1 MTTIEDRQA
10 ALRLAAFATPRAREC
25 DARPFAAIGGAK
37 KSRPLPQ
44 RMSCDIMA
52 AICPIWVGLPRRTGS
67 GQRLVKGDLTNVW
80 LFSLSLSFSLRD
92 RRLILQ
98 PYFVMADWRASR
110 RWGIEARDDG
120 SG

>member
-1 MTTIEDRQA
+1 
-10 ALRLAAFATPRAREC
+10 
-25 DARPFAAIGGAK
+25 
-37 KSRPLPQ
+37 
-44 RMSCDIMA
+44 
-52 AICPIWVGLPRRTGS
+52 
-67 GQRLVKGDLTNVW
+67 LVKGDLTNVW